1 MYYTEKGYV
10 NMVCSF
16 RTHELQ
22 TLLSSFNCDISGD
35 RSELCR
41 RALDLLRNRPF
52 PYGFNYQMYTLK
64 ITEIYQ
70 AMHQIHVSPNNGLMH
85 IQPRMVNIVQNR
97 AQMIQ
102 QHKIYQQHRIYQ
114 QQSNNNPRPGL
125 PQVIPTMQRRQYGS
139 RITEIAPSASNNS
152 IQHGN
157 HMANNYN
164 VVLQQPTI
172 QQNTMGTQNLLQHD
186 MNAQGSGNSIP
197 SNSSLPSVNN
207 IEIKKLPFYEVIAE
221 VIKPTILFGQEVC
234 TLPNYSIP
242 CKYYDNYII

>member
-1 MYYTEKGYV
+1 MSYTERGYV

-22 TLLSSFNCDISGD
+22 TLLSSFNYDISGEQ
-35 RSELCR
+35 SELSR
-41 RALDLLRNRPF
+41 RAIDLLRNRPF
-52 PYGFNYQMYTLK
+52 PNGFDYHMYMFK
-64 ITEIYQ
+64 ISEIYQ
-70 AMHQIHVSPNNGLMH
+70 AMHQIHVSPNNGMMH
-85 IQPRMVNIVQNR
+85 TQPRMLNIQNR
-97 AQMIQ
+97 ALIG
-102 QHKIYQQHRIYQ
+102 QQHRRYQ
-114 QQSNNNPRPGL
+114 QQSINIPRPGL
-125 PQVIPTMQRRQYGS
+125 PQVIPTMQRRQYES
-139 RITEIAPSASNNS
+139 RITEMAPSASNNS

-207 IEIKKLPFYEVIAE
+207 IKIKKLPFYEVIAE

-234 TLPNYSIP
+234 TLPNFSIP
-242 CKYYDNYII
+242 CKYYDNYNI